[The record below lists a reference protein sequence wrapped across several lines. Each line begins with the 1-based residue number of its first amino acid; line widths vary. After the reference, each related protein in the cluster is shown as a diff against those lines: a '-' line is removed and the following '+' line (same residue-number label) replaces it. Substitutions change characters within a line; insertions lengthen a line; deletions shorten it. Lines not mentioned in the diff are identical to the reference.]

1 MRKFNLKDHAAKRM
15 MDLEKAGRSGEA
27 EKKKKVPETPE
38 TRHAQTAEEYPGF
51 RIIWS
56 TDVGRVRKT
65 NQDSVIIGNGLA
77 GVADGMGG
85 HNAGEIAS
93 GGLRDGLIRET
104 EGRIPDRDTL
114 EAAVKTVNARLF
126 TMQEED
132 ASLTGMGTTLTVL
145 WPTETEMIIAQ
156 VGDSRAYLIRDGKM
170 SQMTSDHSM
179 VADMVRKGILTEEQA
194 ACHPMRN
201 YITRAIG
208 TDDVLDV
215 DIYTEKREAGDRWLI
230 CSDGLYGMMTKAE
243 LAELASIE
251 DPEEAAEQLMQTAL
265 ENGGRDNV
273 SLVLMMDDT
282 GAKEEPT
289 PEETLSE
296 KTDTE
301 ETPSEETV
309 SDEPAADETPDAD
322 EAAEE
327 GADE

>member
-15 MDLEKAGRSGEA
+15 MDLEKAGRSGRA
-27 EKKKKVPETPE
+27 DNKKKKTPETPE
-38 TRHAQTAEEYPGF
+38 ARHPQTTEEYPGI

-65 NQDSVIIGNGLA
+65 NQDSVIVGNGLA

-93 GGLRDGLIRET
+93 GSLRDGLIRET
-104 EGRIPDRDTL
+104 EGKTPDRETL
-114 EAAVKTVNARLF
+114 EEAVKTANANLF
-126 TMQEED
+126 AMQEED

-145 WPTETEMIIAQ
+145 WPTERDMIIAQ

-179 VADMVRKGILTEEQA
+179 VADMVRKGVLTEEQA

-201 YITRAIG
+201 YITRAVG
-208 TDDVLDV
+208 TDEELEV

-230 CSDGLYGMMTKAE
+230 CSDGLYGLMTKAV

-265 ENGGRDNV
+265 ENGGRDNI
-273 SLVLMMDDT
+273 SLVLLMDDA
-282 GAKEEPT
+282 GANEEELP
-289 PEETLSE
+289 PAEDSSA
-296 KTDTE
+296 
-301 ETPSEETV
+301 ETPAE
-309 SDEPAADETPDAD
+309 DEPAK
-322 EAAEE
+322 E

>member
-1 MRKFNLKDHAAKRM
+1 MRKFNLKDRAAKRM
-15 MDLEKAGRSGEA
+15 MDLEKAGRSGQPE
-27 EKKKKVPETPE
+27 EKKKETPE
-38 TRHAQTAEEYPGF
+38 ARHPQTKEEYPGI

-65 NQDSVIIGNGLA
+65 NQDAVVIGNGLA

-85 HNAGEIAS
+85 HKAGEIAS
-93 GGLRDGLIRET
+93 GSLRDGLIRET
-104 EGRIPDRDTL
+104 EGKTPDKDTL
-114 EAAVKTVNARLF
+114 EEAVKTVNARLF
-126 TMQEED
+126 EMQEED

-145 WPTETEMIIAQ
+145 WPAEREMIIAQ
-156 VGDSRAYLIRDGKM
+156 VGDSRAYLIRNGKM

-201 YITRAIG
+201 YITRAVG

-230 CSDGLYGMMTKAE
+230 CSDGLYGLMTKAV

-265 ENGGRDNV
+265 ENGGRDNI
-273 SLVLMMDDT
+273 SLVLMMDDA
-282 GAKEEPT
+282 GAKEEEDT
-289 PEETLSE
+289 PADDPSA
-296 KTDTE
+296 
-301 ETPSEETV
+301 ETPAEEI
-309 SDEPAADETPDAD
+309 P
-322 EAAEE
+322 AEE